1 AVVGAVIAVIGGFDL
16 VKSMHE
22 SLETDP
28 VSTAVTI
35 LIDLLVLPTIVVW
48 ASAFLLGPG
57 FAAGTDTMFA
67 PGAIVAGPLPA
78 LPILGVLPDADSVLG
93 ELPVLGF
100 AGLLV
105 GVVAGWLLHRRAR
118 DLTLGQVWVVA
129 VASGLVAAVLLAIP
143 QALSAGAVGSG
154 RMSEWGA
161 SAVGVGLAA
170 WWQLG
175 LGIGVM
181 GTLMHRTTGRC
192 LRAVGAWLAV
202 WWRQVRGRPQ

>member
-1 AVVGAVIAVIGGFDL
+1 RLALRWGAGAAAGMTVLAVVGAVIAVIGGFDL

-67 PGAIVAGPLPA
+67 PGEIVAGPLPA

-93 ELPVLGF
+93 EL
-100 AGLLV
+100 
-105 GVVAGWLLHRRAR
+105 
-118 DLTLGQVWVVA
+118 
-129 VASGLVAAVLLAIP
+129 
-143 QALSAGAVGSG
+143 
-154 RMSEWGA
+154 
-161 SAVGVGLAA
+161 
-170 WWQLG
+170 
-175 LGIGVM
+175 
-181 GTLMHRTTGRC
+181 
-192 LRAVGAWLAV
+192 
-202 WWRQVRGRPQ
+202 